1 MPGQGSSRGSEVWL
15 ATPDAADYLDPSRR
29 ADTDRDALAAIR
41 TPRRRVD
48 WASSRALLDAVPV
61 GADRRSSLSHSHGY
75 AALALV
81 ADSVAVGVDVEWLAP
96 RDFVAMANFAYAAAE
111 AAHLATLD
119 DPADL
124 CATFYQFWTLKEAL
138 AKALR
143 LPLTDALRGC
153 CLVDPSGA
161 RRAVI
166 PTSRPWRA
174 MVFAPRPQLRL
185 AVAFVTESA
194 ATLPEA
200 LSTMEWPR
208 PRGREW
214 PTIMDLWTTGPGQGS
229 W

>member
-1 MPGQGSSRGSEVWL
+1 MLISEVWL
-15 ATPDAADYLDPSRR
+15 ATPDAANHFEPSRLS
-29 ADTDRDALAAIR
+29 DSDNDEWTAIR
-41 TPRRRVD
+41 TPRRRID

-61 GADRRSSLSHSHGY
+61 GADRRSSLSHSHGH
-75 AALALV
+75 AALAVV

-96 RDFVAMANFAYAAAE
+96 RDFVAIANFAYAAAE
-111 AAHLATLD
+111 AAHLATLG
-119 DPADL
+119 DPANVR
-124 CATFYQFWTLKEAL
+124 ATFYQFWTLKEAF

-143 LPLTDALRGC
+143 LPLADALRGC
-153 CLVDPSGA
+153 CFVDPSGA

-194 ATLPEA
+194 TTLPEA

-214 PTIMDLWTTGPGQGS
+214 PTIMDLGTTGPGQGS